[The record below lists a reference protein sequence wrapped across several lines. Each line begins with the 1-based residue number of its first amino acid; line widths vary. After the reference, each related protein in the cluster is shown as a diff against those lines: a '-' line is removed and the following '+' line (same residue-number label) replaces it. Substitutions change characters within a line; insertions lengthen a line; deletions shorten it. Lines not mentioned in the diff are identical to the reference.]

1 MSTPQNSPQS
11 KSGNGAGAQG
21 NGNSRPAGVTT
32 YRVELGGQALT
43 VEVSERDDGLYVR
56 VGDGETWVGEA
67 RRVDVTMARDD
78 GELALLVGGE
88 QVHGLVGRRD
98 GGLTVVVDGQTVDAV
113 VLDER
118 AVRLASAAA
127 GGRGRASQMTIQA
140 PMPGLVVAVP
150 VEVGQSVTRGATL
163 VVLSAMKMQNEL
175 TAPADATV
183 KEVLVSAGQ
192 TVDQGQALIRLE

>member
-1 MSTPQNSPQS
+1 VSSPEHGAS
-11 KSGNGAGAQG
+11 ARARPSGNG
-21 NGNSRPAGVTT
+21 RPAGVTA

-56 VGDGETWVGEA
+56 VGDGEA
-67 RRVDVTMARDD
+67 RRVDVTVARAD
-78 GELALLVGGE
+78 GELGLLVGGE
-88 QVHGLVGRRD
+88 QVHGLVGTRD
-98 GGLTVVVDGQTVDAV
+98 GGLTVVVDGQTIEAV

-127 GGRGRASQMTIQA
+127 GGRRSASQTTVQA

-150 VEVGQSVTRGATL
+150 VEVGRAVARGTTL

-183 KEVLVSAGQ
+183 KEILVSAGQ
-192 TVDQGQALIRLE
+192 TVDQGQALVRLE